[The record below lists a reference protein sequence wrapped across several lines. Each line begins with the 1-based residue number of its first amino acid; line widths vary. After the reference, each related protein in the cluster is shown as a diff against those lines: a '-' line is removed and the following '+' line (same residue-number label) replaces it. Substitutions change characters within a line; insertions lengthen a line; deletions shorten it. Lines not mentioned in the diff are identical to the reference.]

1 MNRLRS
7 WFYSK
12 TEILPAYP
20 SNLNPAAHSLP
31 EADKWILSEFILLKL
46 VPVIGVHPYPLDE
59 LLLMCSTLA
68 YFKPD
73 MILEWG
79 THYGK
84 SARIFYD
91 TAKYLQ
97 LGSEIHSIDLPPEAE
112 HVENIHK
119 TSQRGSFVRG
129 LPVTLHLGDGLT
141 VAQQILRAQK
151 PALPLF
157 FLDGDHSFESVRKEV
172 NVIEEIAPRAV
183 VLAHDTFFQGSE
195 SGYNCG
201 PYKALSEFTSQ
212 HHLPLQSTNLGLPGM
227 SLTYWL

>member
-1 MNRLRS
+1 M
-7 WFYSK
+7 
-12 TEILPAYP
+12 
-20 SNLNPAAHSLP
+20 NPATHSLP
-31 EADKWILSEFILLKL
+31 EADKWILSDFILQNLI
-46 VPVIGVHPYPLDE
+46 PVVGVHPYPLDE

-84 SARIFYD
+84 SARTFYE

-97 LGSEIHSIDLPPEAE
+97 LGTEIHSIDLPPDEE

-129 LPVTLHLGDGLT
+129 LPVALHLGDGLT
-141 VAQQILRAQK
+141 VARQIIRAQE
-151 PALPLF
+151 PVLPLF
-157 FLDGDHSFESVRKEV
+157 FLDGDHSYESVRDELNGIKDMV
-172 NVIEEIAPRAV
+172 PRAV
-183 VLAHDTFFQGSE
+183 ILAHDTFFQGKE
-195 SGYNCG
+195 FGYNCG
-201 PYKALSEFTSQ
+201 PYEALSKFISQ
-212 HHLPLQSTNLGLPGM
+212 YHLPLQSTNLGLPGM

>member
-7 WFYSK
+7 WFFPK
-12 TEILPAYP
+12 LRILPTYQDG
-20 SNLNPAAHSLP
+20 LNPATRSLP
-31 EADKWILSEFILLKL
+31 EADKWILSEFILQKL
-46 VPVIGVHPYPLDE
+46 VPVVGIHPYPLDE
-59 LLLMCSTLA
+59 ILLMCSTLA

-84 SARIFYD
+84 SARTFYE

-97 LGSEIHSIDLPPEAE
+97 LGTEIHSIDLPLESE
-112 HVENIHK
+112 HAENIH
-119 TSQRGSFVRG
+119 TVSQRGSFVRG

-141 VAQQILRAQK
+141 VARQILLAQI
-151 PALPLF
+151 PSLPLF
-157 FLDGDHSFESVRKEV
+157 FVDGDHSVESVRKEL
-172 NVIEEIAPRAV
+172 NGIKEIAPHAV
-183 VLAHDTFFQGSE
+183 VLAHDTFLQGKE

-201 PYKALSEFTSQ
+201 PFEAMREFISQ
-212 HHLPLQSTNLGLPGM
+212 QHLPLQSTNLGLPGM